1 MKKLLKKLLQK
12 IESIEITYDYEE
24 TYNNLYDACANF
36 GNDSGC
42 WEFDTLF
49 EDYYSYDVVEEIVK
63 HELETGGLYR
73 LKYFLAGS
81 ELRNEIFRINAYGNL
96 EDIHKDDLDFLKEEI
111 IDKIKELLENEENNK

>member
-1 MKKLLKKLLQK
+1 MKQLLKKLLQK
-12 IESIEITYDYEE
+12 INEIEITYDYEE
-24 TYNNLYDACANF
+24 TYNNLYNACADF

-42 WEFDTLF
+42 WELDSLF

-96 EDIHKDDLDFLKEEI
+96 EDIHKDDLDLLKEDI
-111 IDKIKELLENEENNK
+111 IDKIKELIENE

>member
-24 TYNNLYDACANF
+24 TYNNLYNACADF

-42 WEFDTLF
+42 WELDSLF
-49 EDYYSYDVVEEIVK
+49 EDYYSYDTVEEIAK
-63 HELETGGLYR
+63 HELETGGLLR
-73 LKYFLAGS
+73 LHYFLAGS

-96 EDIHKDDLDFLKEEI
+96 EDIHKDDLDFLKEDI
-111 IDKIKELLENEENNK
+111 IDKIKELIENE